1 MDVENLKKI
10 QGVGISGIINKKEY
24 LIGNNKILNKIE
36 NIYSKEE
43 KNIEDENINNAIIE
57 LGYKIT
63 SIKE

>member
-1 MDVENLKKI
+1 MCEHCKANESKTAT
-10 QGVGISGIINKKEY
+10 
-24 LIGNNKILNKIE
+24 
-36 NIYSKEE
+36 IYSE

>member
-1 MDVENLKKI
+1 MCEHCKEKVEKSLLAMENVSKVKVDLKSKTAT
-10 QGVGISGIINKKEY
+10 
-24 LIGNNKILNKIE
+24 
-36 NIYSKEE
+36 IYSE